1 MHRDK
6 TWIPNIPHPYHP
18 LTLKHL
24 TNPGFAIALSFRRT
38 VHVINTHPHRQPL
51 KDPKDEVSSNNTGG
65 EPCLGQCREVS
76 RPHPFNPASSTLLA
90 GRCRGDIKYQPTLT
104 PTEACPRK
112 NWVTLLVLG
121 VNVGPSLSCSSKK
134 MVHYS
139 VLHRVYTVHIFA
151 RDHGSPSHSTPAE
164 IGQPR
169 RSPVGSAI
177 KQCAERCGSGSSV
190 WNLSKVDSEWDIV

>member
-1 MHRDK
+1 MRFPA
-6 TWIPNIPHPYHP
+6 T
-18 LTLKHL
+18 TLEASRVLDNAERCQGPIHL
-24 TNPGFAIALSFRRT
+24 ILRWA
-38 VHVINTHPHRQPL
+38 
-51 KDPKDEVSSNNTGG
+51 
-65 EPCLGQCREVS
+65 PCWLGV
-76 RPHPFNPASSTLLA
+76 A
-90 GRCRGDIKYQPTLT
+90 GRDINCQPTLT
-104 PTEACPRK
+104 PTEAWPRK

-121 VNVGPSLSCSSKK
+121 VNVGPSLSCSSKE

-190 WNLSKVDSEWDIV
+190 WNLSKVDSKWNIV